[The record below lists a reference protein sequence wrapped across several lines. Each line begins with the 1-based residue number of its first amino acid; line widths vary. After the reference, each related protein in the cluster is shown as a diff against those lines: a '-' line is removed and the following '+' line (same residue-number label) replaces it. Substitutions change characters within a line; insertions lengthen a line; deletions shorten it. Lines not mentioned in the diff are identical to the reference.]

1 VSQAVRADTFL
12 FLKGLPMEMLVVW
25 VTLAVTAVVQ
35 GLALWCLLHYFARA
49 GQRDC
54 GLMSASVLAVSLA
67 VSLVLLLPADVS
79 VVSNLGD
86 IVADDDLE
94 LEGKLRA

>member
-1 VSQAVRADTFL
+1 
-12 FLKGLPMEMLVVW
+12 
-25 VTLAVTAVVQ
+25 
-35 GLALWCLLHYFARA
+35 
-49 GQRDC
+49 
-54 GLMSASVLAVSLA
+54 

>member
-1 VSQAVRADTFL
+1 
-12 FLKGLPMEMLVVW
+12 
-25 VTLAVTAVVQ
+25 
-35 GLALWCLLHYFARA
+35 
-49 GQRDC
+49 
-54 GLMSASVLAVSLA
+54 MSASVLAVSLA

>member
-1 VSQAVRADTFL
+1 MDPPSLSESELYNKV
-12 FLKGLPMEMLVVW
+12 
-25 VTLAVTAVVQ
+25 
-35 GLALWCLLHYFARA
+35 ARA
-49 GQRDC
+49 LSTS
-54 GLMSASVLAVSLA
+54 LMHVSLA

>member
-1 VSQAVRADTFL
+1 MRADTFL